1 MKGGI
6 SLRRNLGLW
15 VLTALVVGNMV
26 GSGIF
31 MLPRS
36 LAEVASPAGV
46 ISAWVIT
53 GFGVLMTALVFG
65 NLSLRKPELNG
76 GPQNYAK
83 ALFGENKKS
92 SLLSGYLVSWGYWV
106 ANWSGN
112 VAIITTFSSYL
123 STFFPIMTSSQAL
136 FRVMGTTVTTGGVIT
151 FVVCTVLLWGVH
163 ILILNG
169 IEGAGKV
176 NFIAT
181 AAKIIGFLL
190 FILACMYAFQSSNL
204 LPFYEP
210 VKAEGGVTN
219 GFLSQ
224 INNAAIATL
233 WAFVGVESAVVFST
247 RARKKSDVKIATIL
261 GLLIALALYLSI
273 TLLVMGTLTQ
283 NELVVSQKPL
293 VDALMAAIGPSGSMI
308 MALLGVL
315 SLLGATIGWVLLSAE
330 VPFQAAQQKMFIP
343 AFLKENK
350 NGAPVFSLWVT
361 NLCTQL
367 FLFSVVSQ
375 SMAQA
380 FDFMIFIATLAFL
393 VPYIVASFYQLKLVI
408 KGETYGE
415 SGNKRTVDGIIAG
428 LAAIYSMWVIYAGTA
443 DIKTFLFGVAL
454 LASGILFFPFVPKE
468 AETSE
473 KPAE

>member
-1 MKGGI
+1 MDK
-6 SLRRNLGLW
+6 RNLGLW

-36 LAEVASPAGV
+36 LAEVASPGGV

-83 ALFGENKKS
+83 ALFKENTHS
-92 SLLSGYLVSWGYWV
+92 SLLGGYLVSWGYWV

-112 VAIITTFSSYL
+112 VAIITTFASYL
-123 STFFPIMTSSQAL
+123 STFFPVMESKNPL
-136 FRVMGTTVTTGGVIT
+136 FKIAGTTITSGGVIT
-151 FVVCTVLLWGVH
+151 FIVCSILLWGVH

-169 IEGAGKV
+169 VEGAGKV
-176 NFIAT
+176 NFAAT
-181 AAKIIGFLL
+181 AAKVLGFVL
-190 FILACMYAFQSSNL
+190 FIMACLFAFQSSNL
-204 LPFYEP
+204 LPFYQP
-210 VKAEGGVTN
+210 VEGEGGVST
-219 GFLSQ
+219 GFLGQVNS
-224 INNAAIATL
+224 AAIATL
-233 WAFVGVESAVVFST
+233 WAFVGVESAVVFAT
-247 RARKKSDVKIATIL
+247 RAKKKSDVKKATIL

-283 NELVVSQKPL
+283 HDLVSSQKPL
-293 VDALMAAIGPSGSMI
+293 VDALKVAIGPSGGMI
-308 MALLGVL
+308 MALLGII
-315 SLLGATIGWVLLSAE
+315 SLTGATIGWVLLSAE

-343 AFLKENK
+343 AFLKENPK
-350 NGAPVFSLWVT
+350 GAPVISLWIT

-367 FLFSVVSQ
+367 FIFSVVSN

-393 VPYIVASFYQLKLVI
+393 VPYIFAALYQLKLVI
-408 KGETYGE
+408 TGDTYE
-415 SGNKRTVDGIIAG
+415 KSDHKRMVDGIIA
-428 LAAIYSMWVIYAGTA
+428 AIATIYSIWVIYAGTA

-454 LASGILFFPFVPKE
+454 LASGIVFYPLVPKKGYHK
-468 AETSE
+468 E
-473 KPAE
+473 KNPVE

>member
-1 MKGGI
+1 M